1 MDTQSAASYVRQLQ
15 APLVGSF
22 ISLIFYGISC
32 VQTFFYFQTYPNDRK
47 LLKWMVAVIWILE
60 SVHSGFI
67 ISFNNSYFINGFS
80 DPAIFE
86 HIIWDFMVNIEIGF
100 IIILI
105 VNLFFIWRVWMLSRR
120 AWVIVLLLFLVIAP
134 YGVYCQE
141 LVFLTYSI
149 LMPAVLASVSILIG
163 FFDNTWTSFMEH
175 ALAIAAASMGATVLA
190 DTLIASTL
198 AYYLYSRRAQSSTR
212 MVTRLLAYVVG
223 TGALTSIFSVIELIC
238 ILSSPNTLLS
248 LLFEL
253 IQVKIYANSALLS
266 LNLRQYQ
273 RQEDVVPS
281 LGNVNTTSGDS
292 KLFITPV

>member
-22 ISLIFYGISC
+22 ISL
-32 VQTFFYFQTYPNDRK
+32 
-47 LLKWMVAVIWILE
+47 MILE

-86 HIIWDFMVNIEIGF
+86 HIIWDFMVNIEIGSYSP
-100 IIILI
+100 IAMWCLLI
-105 VNLFFIWRVWMLSRR
+105 CYIPVK
-120 AWVIVLLLFLVIAP
+120 LL
-134 YGVYCQE
+134 Y
-141 LVFLTYSI
+141 
-149 LMPAVLASVSILIG
+149 LASVDVIQKGLGHCPTFVSGNCSICNRLSFNIDRRHS

-238 ILSSPNTLLS
+238 
-248 LLFEL
+248 
-253 IQVKIYANSALLS
+253 VKIYANSALLS